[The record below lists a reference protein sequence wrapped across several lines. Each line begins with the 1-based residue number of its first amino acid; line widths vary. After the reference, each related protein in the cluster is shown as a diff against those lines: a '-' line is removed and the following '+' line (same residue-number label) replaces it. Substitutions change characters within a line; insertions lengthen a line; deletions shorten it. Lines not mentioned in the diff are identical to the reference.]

1 MAFQSNSPPARV
13 LCYPPAE
20 ATHEQ
25 IIADYELFQ
34 TTLDNMLASLGMKLK
49 VPKVGGQE
57 VDLHRLYKEVTG
69 LGGLDLVISRKQVR
83 RRAAQHYQQY
93 VWMICASC

>member
-1 MAFQSNSPPARV
+1 MALQPNSPSDRL

-25 IIADYELFQ
+25 IIGDCDLFKI
-34 TTLDNMLASLGMKLK
+34 TMENMVASLGMKLK

-69 LGGLDLVISRKQVR
+69 LGGLDLVILRKQVR
-83 RRAAQHYQQY
+83 Y
-93 VWMICASC
+93 